1 MLGQFS
7 PERPFQQLL
16 LELLEK
22 PFFAQQILRAAISSQ
37 QLLDNLVP
45 DRLSH
50 GMSLLPYT
58 VAHDS
63 YLHKISDTLG
73 QRAVALR
80 DIAADRLRGDS
91 VRRAQRL
98 GEPAG
103 ALQQALGLLRHV

>member
-50 GMSLLPYT
+50 CMSLLPYT
-58 VAHDS
+58 VAHGS
-63 YLHKISDTLG
+63 YLHKISDTLR
-73 QRAVALR
+73 QRPTITRSSIIKLL
-80 DIAADRLRGDS
+80 ADRHTHRIRPTAHTRIDA
-91 VRRAQRL
+91 V
-98 GEPAG
+98 
-103 ALQQALGLLRHV
+103 